1 MRSDN
6 GSKIFIIIKKNAEN
20 IKQNSI
26 LCLKK
31 NIDKACEN
39 REYIVP
45 YTAY

>member
-31 NIDKACEN
+31 
-39 REYIVP
+39 Y
-45 YTAY
+45 